1 MQMVESSSGSG
12 EMIQLHGRDGF
23 GNGDGGSSS
32 GSVLQASSQQVC
44 VCFVRFPHSRK
55 HNSIP

>member
-12 EMIQLHGRDGF
+12 AMIPLHGRDGF
-23 GNGDGGSSS
+23 GNGAGGSSS
-32 GSVLQASSQQVC
+32 GSQASPQQVC
-44 VCFVRFPHSRK
+44 VCFVRFTHSRK